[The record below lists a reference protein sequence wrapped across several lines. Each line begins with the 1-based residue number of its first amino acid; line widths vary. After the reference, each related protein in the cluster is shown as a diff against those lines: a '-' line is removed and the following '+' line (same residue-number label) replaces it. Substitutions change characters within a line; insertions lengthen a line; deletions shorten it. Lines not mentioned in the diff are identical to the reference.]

1 MRIPVYLPT
10 ARELP
15 EDVRRVLSHIEEN
28 AFDPALNVQRIRLHC
43 GLRDNNVSSRFRLFM
58 GCTIRDY
65 LESRRMDAAAFL
77 LQQSGAIILEVA
89 LAVGYN
95 NLQTFYGAFRR
106 KYSCTPDFYRR
117 SIHLESRVP
126 ASPGER
132 TLP

>member
-1 MRIPVYLPT
+1 MRRPLYPPT

-43 GLRDNNVSSRFRLFM
+43 GLRDNNVSSRFRLFV
-58 GCTIRDY
+58 GATIRDY
-65 LESRRMDAAAFL
+65 LESLRMDAAAIL
-77 LQQSGAIILEVA
+77 LKQCGATVLEVA

-106 KYSCTPDFYRR
+106 KHSCTPDVYRR
-117 SIHLESRVP
+117 SIPPEARAR